1 LGVPA
6 SQSSPV
12 RSRTSLTQLEFFSP
26 LTMRTIHTILSIAG
40 LVAALHA
47 QNCNSPLGGATL
59 ATIDPFGATHYVG
72 TPNPLPA
79 TYNGF
84 ATLFDLNNNGA
95 ISISRVDM
103 NLYNDGSVNL
113 DQRGNVAVA
122 EIWTCATT
130 RVGNEL
136 VASAWTLAGSGTLT
150 VAGFNEDS
158 IASFPT
164 PVTIPAGTYGVAVN
178 IKACSPTLSAASANV
193 ANCGPLNP
201 LVILPTV
208 QPNVPLGATDQFMV
222 LSNTVT
228 QRDFTFSGVGASH
241 GCNIEIH
248 YTPAAS
254 AGYVQKYGDG
264 CYSKPPSWYEFFNVT
279 TTPGTFDISN
289 SGIQCVPNGSSYIV
303 AQGVAA
309 ITPPLSTSL
318 TTTTPAVGNND
329 DGLYAA
335 ITLPWSFPYAN
346 GSTPGSTTQ
355 IMIGTNGIVFLSG
368 TATNSF
374 GAYPGVTS
382 WLNDLPSIAP
392 AYGDW
397 DATGASGTFGG
408 IYYDVDPS
416 NTKVY
421 ITWQGLPEWVPT
433 LPSTGTV
440 TCQLVM
446 HSSGLIE
453 MIYGTVAQAT
463 AGCPIITGFTPG
475 NGAGNPGNRDLAIAG
490 AVLGFTSG
498 DGSVPAIL
506 GMDARP
512 IIGTTPNLVTSN
524 VKPTTLFTILVV
536 GFSAVTPG
544 ADLSGF
550 GMPGCFQYVAPAI
563 TNGSFFNNGVA
574 LTPLGI
580 PNNPSYVGI
589 NIRAQSAP
597 FQSGEIPA
605 GILTSNALC
614 IRVGT

>member
-1 LGVPA
+1 
-6 SQSSPV
+6 
-12 RSRTSLTQLEFFSP
+12 
-26 LTMRTIHTILSIAG
+26 MRTIHTILSIAG

-397 DATGASGTFGG
+397 DATGASGAIGG

-475 NGAGNPGNRDLAIAG
+475 NGAGNPGNRDLAVAG

-597 FQSGEIPA
+597 FQSGENPA

>member
-1 LGVPA
+1 MRKFH
-6 SQSSPV
+6 SI
-12 RSRTSLTQLEFFSP
+12 LT
-26 LTMRTIHTILSIAG
+26 IAG
-40 LVAALHA
+40 LAAALHA
-47 QNCNSPLGGATL
+47 QNCNSPLGSASII
-59 ATIDPFGATHYVG
+59 TIDPFGATHYVG

-84 ATLFDLNNNGA
+84 ATLFDMNLNGA
-95 ISISRVDM
+95 ISITSIDC
-103 NLYNDGSVNL
+103 NLYNEGSVNP

-150 VAGFNEDS
+150 VAGFNENS
-158 IASFPT
+158 TATFTT
-164 PVTIPAGTYGVAVN
+164 PVAIPAGTYGVAFNV
-178 IKACSPTLSAASANV
+178 KACNPTLSAASANV

-201 LVILPTV
+201 LVILPSV

-241 GCNIEIH
+241 GCNLRMT
-248 YTPAAS
+248 YTPAAT
-254 AGYVQKYGDG
+254 AGYVQAYGAG
-264 CYSKPPSWYEFFNVT
+264 CYSKPPSWYQEFPSAV

-289 SGIQCVPNGSSYIV
+289 SAIQVVPNGVSYVV
-303 AQGVAA
+303 AQGTSA
-309 ITPPLSTSL
+309 ITTPLSTSL

-374 GAYPGVTS
+374 GSYPGVTS
-382 WLNDLPSIAP
+382 WLNDIPSIAP

-397 DATGASGTFGG
+397 DGTGGSGAIGG

-416 NTKVY
+416 TTKVY
-421 ITWQGLPEWVPT
+421 ITWQSLPEWVPT

-440 TCQLVM
+440 TCQLVL

-463 AGCPIITGFTPG
+463 AGAPIITGFTPG
-475 NGAGNPGNRDLAIAG
+475 NGTANPGNRDLAIAG
-490 AVLGFTSG
+490 AVLGFVSG

-506 GMDARP
+506 TMDARP

-524 VKPTTLFTILVV
+524 VKPTTLFTVMVV
-536 GFSAVTPG
+536 GFSAITPG
-544 ADLSGF
+544 ADLAGF
-550 GMPGCFQYVAPAI
+550 GMPGCSQYVVPAI
-563 TNGSFFNNGVA
+563 TNGSFFNNSVA
-574 LTPLGI
+574 LTPLAI

-597 FQSGEIPA
+597 FQAGDNPA

-614 IRVGT
+614 VRVGT

>member
-1 LGVPA
+1 
-6 SQSSPV
+6 
-12 RSRTSLTQLEFFSP
+12 
-26 LTMRTIHTILSIAG
+26 MRTIHTILSIAG

-103 NLYNDGSVNL
+103 NLYNEGSVNL
-113 DQRGNVAVA
+113 DQRGNIAVA

-248 YTPAAS
+248 YTPAAT

-475 NGAGNPGNRDLAIAG
+475 NGTGNPGNRDLAIAG

-597 FQSGEIPA
+597 FQSGENPA

>member
-1 LGVPA
+1 
-6 SQSSPV
+6 
-12 RSRTSLTQLEFFSP
+12 
-26 LTMRTIHTILSIAG
+26 MRTIHSILSIAG

-47 QNCNSPLGGATL
+47 QNCNAPLGGATL
-59 ATIDPFGATHYVG
+59 ATIDPFNATHYVG

-84 ATLFDLNNNGA
+84 ATMFDLNNNGA

-103 NLYNDGSVNL
+103 NLYNEGSVNL
-113 DQRGNVAVA
+113 DQRGNVSVA

-136 VASAWTLAGSGTLT
+136 VAAAWTLAGSGTLT

-164 PVTIPAGTYGVAVN
+164 PVTIPAGTYGVAIN

-201 LVILPTV
+201 LVVLPSV

-222 LSNTVT
+222 ISNTVT

-241 GCNIEIH
+241 GCNLEIH

-254 AGYVQKYGDG
+254 AGYVQKYGNG
-264 CYSKPPSWYEFFNVT
+264 CYSKPPSWFEEFPSAT

-289 SGIQCVPNGSSYIV
+289 SGIQCVPNGASYIV

-309 ITPPLSTSL
+309 ITPPLSASL
-318 TTTTPAVGNND
+318 TATTPAVGNND

-355 IMIGTNGIVFLSG
+355 IMIGTNGIVFLTG

-374 GAYPGVTS
+374 GSYPGITS
-382 WLNDLPSIAP
+382 WLNDLPSIAL

-397 DATGASGTFGG
+397 DATGGSGTIGG
-408 IYYDVDPS
+408 IHYDVDPS

-421 ITWQGLPEWVPT
+421 ITYNSIPEWVPT

-440 TCQLVM
+440 TAQLVL

-463 AGCPIITGFTPG
+463 AGAPIITGFTPG
-475 NGAGNPGNRDLAIAG
+475 NGTANPGNRNLAVAG

-536 GFSAVTPG
+536 GFSAVSPG
-544 ADLSGF
+544 IDLSGF

-563 TNGSFFNNGVA
+563 TNGSFFSNGVA

-597 FQSGEIPA
+597 FQAGENPA

>member
-1 LGVPA
+1 M
-6 SQSSPV
+6 SKFHSI
-12 RSRTSLTQLEFFSP
+12 LT
-26 LTMRTIHTILSIAG
+26 IAG
-40 LVAALHA
+40 LAAALHA
-47 QNCNSPLGGATL
+47 QNCNSPLGSSTIV
-59 ATIDPFGATHYVG
+59 TIDPFGATHYVG
-72 TPNPLPA
+72 SPNPLPA

-103 NLYNDGSVNL
+103 NLYNEGSVL
-113 DQRGNVAVA
+113 PDQRGNVAVA

-150 VAGFNEDS
+150 VAGYNEDS

-303 AQGVAA
+303 AQGIAA

-318 TTTTPAVGNND
+318 TTTTPAAGNND

-368 TATNSF
+368 TATNTF

-397 DATGASGTFGG
+397 DATGGSGAIGG

-421 ITWQGLPEWVPT
+421 ITWQSLPEWVPT

-453 MIYGTVAQAT
+453 MIYGSVAQAT

-490 AVLGFTSG
+490 AVLGFQSG

-597 FQSGEIPA
+597 FQSGENPA